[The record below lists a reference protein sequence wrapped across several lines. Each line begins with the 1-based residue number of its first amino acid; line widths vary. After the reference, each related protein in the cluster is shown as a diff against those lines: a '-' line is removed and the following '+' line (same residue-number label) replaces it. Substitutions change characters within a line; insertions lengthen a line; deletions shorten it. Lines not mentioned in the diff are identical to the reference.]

1 MTKKIKNSEE
11 KTDRK
16 GAVEIHVKSHP
27 AKNKKEAV
35 NFALSARKGLMDYE
49 PDNLEEHEPEREHP

>member
-1 MTKKIKNSEE
+1 MTKKIKDSED

-16 GAVEIHVKSHP
+16 GAIEIHVKSHP

-35 NFALSARKGLMDYE
+35 NFAISANTRLMDYE
-49 PDNLEEHEPEREHP
+49 PDNLEGHEPEREHP